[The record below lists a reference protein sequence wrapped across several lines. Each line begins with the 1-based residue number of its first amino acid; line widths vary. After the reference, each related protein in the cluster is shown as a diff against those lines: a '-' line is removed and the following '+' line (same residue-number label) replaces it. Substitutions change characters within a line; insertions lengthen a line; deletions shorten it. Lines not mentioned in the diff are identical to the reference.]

1 MNLNILRAMSKLSNT
16 PLGDLIQTTFSE
28 ITNEYIEN
36 NNISEDE
43 QKVINDFLKYLQ
55 DKANEF
61 IG

>member
-16 PLGDLIQTTFSE
+16 PLGDLIQTTFAE